1 MKDVLVVIGI
11 GGIGQA
17 IVRRQGAGK
26 GVLIADV
33 NDATLA
39 TAARELGALGY
50 SVSTQR
56 VDVTDRASVRT
67 LADTA
72 AGLGNVL
79 HVVTTAGLSPNMATA
94 DKILAVDLYGV
105 ALVVE
110 EFGRLI
116 APGGAGLVISSM
128 AGHMPPAF
136 PAEMDR
142 ALAYTPTDELLALP
156 YLQPAAVPD
165 SGTAYAISK
174 RANHLRVQAAAVTW
188 GERGARVN
196 AISPGVILT
205 PLAQHELDSPVGP
218 VYQTFIAASAA
229 KRMGTADE
237 VAAAAAFLL
246 GPEAGF
252 ITGSD
257 LLMDGGVIAALRA
270 GRIQLASDVGVR
282 QATAA

>member
-1 MKDVLVVIGI
+1 MMRDVLVMIGV

-26 GVLIADV
+26 AVLLADV
-33 NDATLA
+33 NDAALA
-39 TAARELGALGY
+39 TAARDLKALGHD
-50 SVSTQR
+50 VTTQR
-56 VDVTDRASVRT
+56 VDVTDRASVRA
-67 LADTA
+67 LADAA

-79 HVVTTAGLSPNMATA
+79 QVVTTAGLSPNMAPP

-105 ALVVE
+105 AVVFE
-110 EFGRLI
+110 EFGRVV
-116 APGGAGLVISSM
+116 APGGSGLVISSM

-142 ALAYTPTDELLALP
+142 ALAYTPADELLALP
-156 YLQPAAVPD
+156 YLQPSAVPD
-165 SGTAYAISK
+165 SGAAYAVSK

-205 PLAQHELDSPVGP
+205 PLAQHELNSPVGP
-218 VYQTFIAASAA
+218 VYQTFIKASAA
-229 KRMGTADE
+229 KRMGTPDE
-237 VAAAAAFLL
+237 VAAVAAFLM

-257 LLMDGGVIAALRA
+257 LLMDGGVIAALRS

-282 QATAA
+282 SES